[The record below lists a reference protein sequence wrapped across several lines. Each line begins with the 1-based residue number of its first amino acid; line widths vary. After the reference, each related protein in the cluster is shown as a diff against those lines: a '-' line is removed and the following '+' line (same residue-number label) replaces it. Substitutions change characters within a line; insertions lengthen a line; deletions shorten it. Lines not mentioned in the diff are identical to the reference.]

1 MKQLILALATVLFL
15 ASFAYAQEQQCPQR
29 TTPRSQQSQRPADA
43 APICL
48 ESFEMCNNWARHY
61 CRAGNHEGAVNNI
74 LRNMKER
81 GVTITTAII
90 KSVARRTLKNAA
102 QPQQP
107 TAE

>member
-1 MKQLILALATVLFL
+1 MKQLILALAAVLFL
-15 ASFAYAQEQQCPQR
+15 ASFAYAQQQCPPR
-29 TTPRSQQSQRPADA
+29 TTPRAQQSQRPADA
-43 APICL
+43 PAICL

-61 CRAGNHEGAVNNI
+61 CRAGNHEAAVNNI

-102 QPQQP
+102 MPRQSTQ
-107 TAE
+107 